1 MRIDSTHLFVF
12 PCKRDFGSDRLP
24 LRISE
29 FRRKPLAEL
38 EDLFLEVLQI
48 CERMGRVEPGKVA
61 FDGTRVQANAHKH
74 RAMSDEQM
82 LQEKERLKEKS
93 QEMRERAE
101 ATDREERGLRGEN
114 RRNELSEELSN

>member
-61 FDGTRVQANAHKH
+61 FDGTR
-74 RAMSDEQM
+74 M